1 MPGAHKNLV
10 SALLLCNNGGDRWSM
25 IEAMVTIRLAD
36 PESDAAACAEIY
48 RRSVESSIVSFEE
61 VPPTAR
67 EMADR
72 ISSTLALTPWL
83 VAEDGG
89 DVVGYAY
96 AGRHKE
102 RAGYRWSVDISAY
115 VRHDRQGRG
124 IGAALYASLIPMLAA
139 QGFAN
144 VYAGVT
150 QPNPASV
157 GLHLS
162 IGMELVGVYR
172 NVGYKLGAWRDVAW
186 YGLRLDAPHADPPA
200 EPIPIRA
207 ALGRQPSLLV
217 SS

>member
-1 MPGAHKNLV
+1 MT
-10 SALLLCNNGGDRWSM
+10 
-25 IEAMVTIRLAD
+25 TIRLAE
-36 PESDAAACAEIY
+36 PETDAGPCVAIY
-48 RRSVESSIVSFEE
+48 RRSVEFSIVSFEE
-61 VPPTAR
+61 VAPTER

-72 ISSTLALTPWL
+72 IAAILALTPWL

-89 DVVGYAY
+89 EVVGYAY

-144 VYAGVT
+144 VYAGIT
-150 QPNPASV
+150 QPNPASL
-157 GLHLS
+157 GLHRS

-172 NVGYKLGAWRDVAW
+172 DVGYKLGAWRDVAW
-186 YGLRLDAPHADPPA
+186 YQLRLQDPAGVPPA
-200 EPIPIRA
+200 EPIPIRELLA
-207 ALGRQPSLLV
+207 VQPALMPRG
-217 SS
+217 